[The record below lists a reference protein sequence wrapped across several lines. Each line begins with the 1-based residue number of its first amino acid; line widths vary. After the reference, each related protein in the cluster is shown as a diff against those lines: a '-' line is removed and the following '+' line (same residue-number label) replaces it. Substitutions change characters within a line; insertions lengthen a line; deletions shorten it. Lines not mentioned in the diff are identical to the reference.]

1 MYVCTIINQYN
12 IMKNFK
18 VTNLKSK
25 VVQFMNESE
34 KDQFFTK
41 NSLGNYKRED
51 VQTLRR
57 EMYNKKLH
65 DFAFS
70 IGVMAIF
77 TLLLFMMCG
86 TLGFIDSLIF

>member
-1 MYVCTIINQYN
+1 
-12 IMKNFK
+12 MKNFK

-41 NSLGNYKRED
+41 NSLGNYKREN
-51 VQTLRR
+51 VQELAR
-57 EMYNKKLH
+57 ERYNKKLH
-65 DFAFS
+65 DLAFS
-70 IGVMAIF
+70 VAVLGIF
-77 TLLLFMMCG
+77 TILLFLMCG

>member
-1 MYVCTIINQYN
+1 
-12 IMKNFK
+12 MKNFK
-18 VTNLKSK
+18 ITNLKSK

-34 KDQFFTK
+34 KKQFFTR

-51 VQTLRR
+51 VQELRR
-57 EMYNKKLH
+57 EMYSKKIH

-77 TLLLFMMCG
+77 TILLFMMCG
-86 TLGFIDSLIF
+86 TFSFIDSLIF

>member
-1 MYVCTIINQYN
+1 
-12 IMKNFK
+12 MKNFK
-18 VTNLKSK
+18 ITNLKSK

-41 NSLGNYKRED
+41 NSLGNYSRED
-51 VQTLRR
+51 VQELDRVR
-57 EMYNKKLH
+57 YNKKLH

-86 TLGFIDSLIF
+86 TFSLIDSLIF

>member
-1 MYVCTIINQYN
+1 
-12 IMKNFK
+12 MKNFK
-18 VTNLKSK
+18 ITNLKSK

-34 KDQFFTK
+34 KEQFFTR

-57 EMYNKKLH
+57 EMYSKKLH

-70 IGVMAIF
+70 IGLMAIF
-77 TLLLFMMCG
+77 TILLFMMCG
-86 TLGFIDSLIF
+86 TFSLIDSLIF

>member
-1 MYVCTIINQYN
+1 
-12 IMKNFK
+12 MKNFK

-25 VVQFMNESE
+25 VVYYLNESE

-51 VQTLRR
+51 VQTLKR

-70 IGVMAIF
+70 VAVLGIF
-77 TLLLFMMCG
+77 TILLFLMCG

>member
-1 MYVCTIINQYN
+1 
-12 IMKNFK
+12 MKNFK
-18 VTNLKSK
+18 ITNLKSK
-25 VVQFMNESE
+25 VVHYLNESE
-34 KDQFFTK
+34 KKQFFTK
-41 NSLGNYKRED
+41 NSLGNYKREN

-77 TLLLFMMCG
+77 TILLFMMCG
-86 TLGFIDSLIF
+86 TFSFIDSLIF

>member
-1 MYVCTIINQYN
+1 
-12 IMKNFK
+12 MKNFK
-18 VTNLKSK
+18 ITNLKSK

-51 VQTLRR
+51 VQELRR

-86 TLGFIDSLIF
+86 TFSFIDSLIF

>member
-1 MYVCTIINQYN
+1 
-12 IMKNFK
+12 MKNFK
-18 VTNLKSK
+18 ITNLKSK

-34 KDQFFTK
+34 TKQFFTK

-51 VQTLRR
+51 VQELDRVR
-57 EMYNKKLH
+57 YNKKLH

-70 IGVMAIF
+70 LGVMGVF
-77 TLLLFMMCG
+77 TILLLLMCG